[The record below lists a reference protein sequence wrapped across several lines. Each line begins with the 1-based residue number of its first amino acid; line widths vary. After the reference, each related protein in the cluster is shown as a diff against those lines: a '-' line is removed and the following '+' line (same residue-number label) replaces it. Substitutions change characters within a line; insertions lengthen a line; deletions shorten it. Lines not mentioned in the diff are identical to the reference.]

1 MVETRGF
8 YSPISMNQVFAQK
21 VLELNRHL
29 AAMPERT
36 TDPEALAAFQK
47 EQLAIRNLEH
57 KRQVQSLCRMAQK
70 GRWTL

>member
-1 MVETRGF
+1 M
-8 YSPISMNQVFAQK
+8 SQAFAQK
-21 VLELNRHL
+21 VLELNCHL

-47 EQLAIRNLEH
+47 EQLAIRDLEH
-57 KRQVQSLCRMAQK
+57 KCQVQSLRRWMAQK